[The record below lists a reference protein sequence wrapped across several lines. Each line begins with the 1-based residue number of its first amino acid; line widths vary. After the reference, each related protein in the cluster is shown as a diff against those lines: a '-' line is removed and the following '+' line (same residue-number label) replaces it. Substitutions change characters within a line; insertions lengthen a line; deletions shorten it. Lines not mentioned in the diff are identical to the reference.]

1 MTLQVCLTDTDNQT
15 LSWNSSNNYLT
26 ISNGNYVDLSS
37 LAGGGGAT
45 NITDLGDVDTSTAGH
60 VQTNGQALI
69 WSQTMGHWMSW

>member
-1 MTLQVCLTDTDNQT
+1 MFTDTDNQT

-45 NITDLGDVDTSTAGH
+45 NITDLGDVDISPCRSCS
-60 VQTNGQALI
+60 N
-69 WSQTMGHWMSW
+69 